1 MKQTT
6 EQLLDD
12 LLEDAVP
19 PEFRSALL
27 DKTLRSARRR
37 KRARR
42 FNMALGATAVAGIFL
57 LSFWKMREPATL
69 PDQIRQPD
77 PMVVNSRP
85 LQPRQIVITQLDS
98 VKEFVSSASTFTEVR
113 TSGSSGPYEEINDKQ
128 LLALLSDRL
137 AVLVHYGPHQAELI
151 ILNPGN

>member
-12 LLEDAVP
+12 LLEEAAP
-19 PEFRSALL
+19 PEFRAALM

-37 KRARR
+37 KRTRR
-42 FNMALGATAVAGIFL
+42 FNATLGATAVAGIFL

-69 PDQIRQPD
+69 PAQMRQPD
-77 PMVVNSRP
+77 PMVVNSQP
-85 LQPRQIVITQLDS
+85 VQPRQIVTTQLGS
-98 VKEFVSSASTFTEVR
+98 IEEFVSSAFTEVR
-113 TSGSSGPYEEINDKQ
+113 TSGSSGLYQEIDDQQ
-128 LLALLSDRL
+128 LLALLSDRS
-137 AVLVHYGPHQAELI
+137 AVLVHHGPHQAELI

>member
-12 LLEDAVP
+12 LLEDAAP
-19 PEFRSALL
+19 PEFRAALL

-37 KRARR
+37 KRTRR
-42 FNMALGATAVAGIFL
+42 FNMALGAAALAGICA
-57 LSFWKMREPATL
+57 LSFWKMREAAIL

-77 PMVVNSRP
+77 SMVVNSQP
-85 LQPRQIVITQLDS
+85 LQPRQIVTTQLGS
-98 VKEFVSSASTFTEVR
+98 IEEFVSSAFTEVQ
-113 TSGSSGPYEEINDKQ
+113 TSGSSGLYQEIDDQQ
-128 LLALLSDRL
+128 LLALLSDRS
-137 AVLVHYGPHQAELI
+137 AVLLHHGPYQAELI

>member
-12 LLEDAVP
+12 LLEDAAP
-19 PEFRSALL
+19 PEFRAALL

-37 KRARR
+37 KQARR
-42 FNMALGATAVAGIFL
+42 FNMAMSAAALAGICV
-57 LSFWKMREPATL
+57 LSFWKMRQTATL

-77 PMVVNSRP
+77 PMVVNSQP
-85 LQPRQIVITQLDS
+85 LQTRQIVTTQLGS
-98 VKEFVSSASTFTEVR
+98 VEKFVSSTFTEFR
-113 TSGSSGPYEEINDKQ
+113 TLGSSGLYQEIDDQQ
-128 LLALLSDRL
+128 LLALLSDRS
-137 AVLVHYGPHQAELI
+137 AVLVHHGPHQAELI